1 MQAEAGDSGGGG
13 TVRPKAEAR
22 GGTYNI
28 RGVDV
33 QFPFEPYAA
42 QMAFMNKVMA
52 TFHGAHGHTH
62 TRKHRHT
69 QHTDTQTHT
78 HTHTHTH
85 RRLHWLEEEKSHQ
98 QRRGWA
104 F

>member
-42 QMAFMNKVMA
+42 QMAFMNKVRPHFMVRMD
-52 TFHGAHGHTH
+52 TH
-62 TRKHRHT
+62 TRENTDTHNTQTHR
-69 QHTDTQTHT
+69 HTDTQTHR

-85 RRLHWLEEEKSHQ
+85 
-98 QRRGWA
+98 A
-104 F
+104 